1 MSARIQPPFRA
12 DQVGSLLR
20 PQTLKQAR
28 AACRQGKLPNAE
40 LRALED
46 AEIRRIV
53 KRQQDLGLRAV
64 TDGEFRRDYWY
75 LDFMWQVGGV
85 IRVDSGYRLR
95 FRTAAAKVEATV
107 PSFRVIAPL
116 KLEKTIFADDF
127 AFLKSAATACPKLT
141 IPSPSMM
148 HFRGRAMGIDRAVY
162 PDLDQYR
169 RDLGAVYAEQI
180 AALGALGCTYLQ
192 LDHTSWGFAC
202 DASRRAD
209 LEASKETQ
217 QSLLDTYAGV
227 VNAALAKKPAGMTV
241 CMHICRGNFKS
252 AWAAEGGYD
261 EVADTVF
268 NKVGVDAYFL
278 EYDDARSGSFE
289 PLRLVPKDK
298 LVVLGLVTS
307 KTPAL
312 ENKDQLKRRIE
323 EASRY
328 VPLERL
334 ALSPQ
339 CGFASTIEGNELTE
353 DEQFAKLALVVD
365 TAREVW
371 G

>member
-1 MSARIQPPFRA
+1 LSDRSKPPFRA
-12 DQVGSLLR
+12 DHVGSLLR
-20 PQTLKQAR
+20 PQRLKQAR
-28 AACRQGKLPNAE
+28 AACREGTLPTDA
-40 LRALED
+40 LRGMED
-46 AEIRRIV
+46 EEIRRIV
-53 KRQQDLGLRAV
+53 RRQEDIGLRSV

-75 LDFMWQVGGV
+75 LDFMWQLGGV
-85 IRVDSGYRLR
+85 IRVDTGYKLR
-95 FRTAAAKVEATV
+95 FRTATEKVESPV
-107 PSFRVIAPL
+107 PSFRVAGRLSL
-116 KLEKTIFADDF
+116 KQTIFGEDF
-127 AFLKSAATACPKLT
+127 AFLKAATGVTPKMT
-141 IPSPSMM
+141 IPSPSML
-148 HFRGRAMGIDRAVY
+148 HFRGRAMGIGKEIY
-162 PDLDQYR
+162 PELDEYR
-169 RDLGAVYAEQI
+169 RDLGAVYAEEI
-180 AALGALGCTYLQ
+180 AALARLGCTYLQ
-192 LDHTSWGFAC
+192 LDDTSWGFAC

-209 LEASKETQ
+209 LEAAKE
-217 QSLLDTYAGV
+217 SPRGLLDTWADV
-227 VNAALAKKPAGMTV
+227 VNAALANKPAGMTV
-241 CMHICRGNFKS
+241 CMHVCRGNFKS

-261 EVADTVF
+261 EVADALF

-278 EYDDARSGSFE
+278 EYDDARSGSFG

-298 LVVLGLVTS
+298 TVVLGLVTS

-312 ENKDQLKRRIE
+312 EKKDELKRRIE

-353 DEQFAKLALVVD
+353 DEQFAKLALVVE